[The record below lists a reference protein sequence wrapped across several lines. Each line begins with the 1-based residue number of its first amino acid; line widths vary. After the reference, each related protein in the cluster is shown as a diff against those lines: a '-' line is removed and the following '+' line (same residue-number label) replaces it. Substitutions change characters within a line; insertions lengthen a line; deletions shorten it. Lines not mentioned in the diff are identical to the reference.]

1 MKTTKKSIAFFD
13 AKPYDRKSFDLA
25 NAKIGYEITYFE
37 TKLNSRTVELASGFD
52 AVCAFV
58 NDTLDKPVLDYLSE
72 HGTRIIALR
81 CAGYN
86 NVDFKAAFG
95 KIHAVRVPAYSPYAV
110 AEYATALMLSLNRKI
125 HKAYNRVREGNF
137 AINGLVGFDMHGKT
151 AGVVGT
157 GAIGRSLIS
166 ILQGFGMK
174 VLAYDPFPNQQYAE
188 ANRVTYVDLP
198 ELYRQA
204 DIISLHCPLTPET
217 KYMINETTIPTLKDG
232 VMLIN
237 TGRGGLIDTKA
248 LIEGLKS
255 GKIGAAGLDVYE
267 EESDYFFED
276 RSTEM
281 IADDI
286 LARLLTFPNVLITSH
301 QAFLTVDALKNIAE
315 TTLNNLTEYFDQNS
329 LRNEICYQC
338 QSPCPKNKANGEP
351 CFNADVT
358 SIGQKT
364 A

>member
-1 MKTTKKSIAFFD
+1 MKTKNRTLAFFD
-13 AKPYDRKSFDLA
+13 AKPYDRRSFDLA
-25 NAKIGYEITYFE
+25 NQDFGYEITYFD
-37 TKLNSRTVELASGFD
+37 TKLNSATVELASGFD
-52 AVCAFV
+52 AACAFV
-58 NDTLDKPVLDYLSE
+58 NDTLDKHVVEYLAE
-72 HGTRIIALR
+72 HGTGIIALR

-86 NVDFKAAFG
+86 NVDFEAAFG

-110 AEYATALMLSLNRKI
+110 AEHATALILTLNRKI

-137 AINGLVGFDMHGKT
+137 AIHGLVGFDMHGKT

-174 VLAYDPFPNQQYAE
+174 VLAYDPFPNQEYAAE
-188 ANRVTYVDLP
+188 KGFTYVDLP
-198 ELYRQA
+198 QLYKQS

-217 KYMINETTIPTLKDG
+217 KYMINETTISTLKDG

-248 LIEGLKS
+248 LISGLKS

-281 IADDI
+281 IADDV

-301 QAFLTVDALKNIAE
+301 QAFLTHDALKNIAS
-315 TTLNNLTEYFDQNS
+315 TTLNNLKDYFEENR
-329 LRNEICYQC
+329 LTNEICYQC
-338 QSPCPKNKANGEP
+338 QSPCPKDKPVGEP
-351 CFNADVT
+351 CFKGPADH
-358 SIGQKT
+358 SKK
-364 A
+364 

>member
-1 MKTTKKSIAFFD
+1 MKNRTIAFFD
-13 AKPYDRKSFDLA
+13 AKPYDRRSFDLA
-25 NAKIGYEITYFE
+25 NKDFGYEITYFD
-37 TKLNSRTVELASGFD
+37 TKLNSTTVELAAGFD

-58 NDTLDKPVLDYLSE
+58 NDTMDQAVIEHLSA
-72 HGTRIIALR
+72 HGISIIALR

-110 AEYATALMLSLNRKI
+110 AEHATALILTLNRKT

-137 AINGLVGFDMHGKT
+137 AIHGLVGFDMHGKT
-151 AGVVGT
+151 AGVIGT
-157 GAIGRSLIS
+157 GIIGRSLIS
-166 ILQGFGMK
+166 ILKGFGMK
-174 VLAYDPFPNQQYAE
+174 VLAYDPFPNEAYAAE
-188 ANRVTYVDLP
+188 TGITYVDLP
-198 ELYRQA
+198 ELYKQS

-217 KYMINETTIPTLKDG
+217 KYMINEATIQHLKDG

-248 LIEGLKS
+248 LINGLKS

-276 RSTEM
+276 RSEEM
-281 IADDI
+281 IADDV

-301 QAFLTVDALKNIAE
+301 QAFLTNDALKNIAD
-315 TTLNNLTEYFDQNS
+315 TTLNNLKEYFEGNK
-329 LRNEICYQC
+329 LANEICYQC
-338 QSPCPKNKANGEP
+338 TSPCPKDKSAGEP
-351 CFNADVT
+351 CFHAGADRT
-358 SIGQKT
+358 EKAT

>member
-1 MKTTKKSIAFFD
+1 MKKKTIAFFD
-13 AKPYDRKSFDLA
+13 AKSYDRRSFDLA
-25 NAKIGYEITYFE
+25 NQDFGFEINYFE
-37 TKLNSRTVELASGFD
+37 TKLTAATVELAHGFD

-58 NDTLDKPVLDYLSE
+58 NDTLDQQVVEMLAA
-72 HGTRIIALR
+72 HGTGIIALR

-86 NVDFKAAFG
+86 NVDFKAAYG
-95 KIHAVRVPAYSPYAV
+95 KIHAVRVPAYSPHAV
-110 AEYATALMLSLNRKI
+110 AEHATALILTLNRKT

-137 AINGLVGFDMHGKT
+137 AIHGLVGFDMYGKT

-157 GAIGRSLIS
+157 GAIGRSLIA

-174 VLAYDPFPNQQYAE
+174 VLAYDPFPNAE
-188 ANRVTYVDLP
+188 FARENGITYVDLP
-198 ELYRQA
+198 ELYRQS

-217 KYMINETTIPTLKDG
+217 KYMINETTIESLKDG

-248 LIEGLKS
+248 LIHGLKT
-255 GKIGAAGLDVYE
+255 GKIGSAGLDVYE

-276 RSTEM
+276 RSEKVIT
-281 IADDI
+281 DDV

-301 QAFLTVDALKNIAE
+301 QAFLTDDALKNIAD
-315 TTLNNLTEYFDQNS
+315 TTLNNLKEYFEGNK
-329 LRNEICYQC
+329 LINEICYQC
-338 QSPCPKNKANGEP
+338 QPSCPKDKAAGEP
-351 CFNADVT
+351 CFQVAADP
-358 SIGQKT
+358 SDKES